1 MKSAWHWA
9 DIMPTE
15 KPEIRD
21 MVETIQDDAYKQA
34 IEDCIS
40 EKITSDGHKRLV
52 NVFSKLKKK

>member
-9 DIMPTE
+9 DIMPAE

-21 MVETIQDDAYKQA
+21 LVETIQDDAYKQA

-40 EKITSDGHKRLV
+40 EKLTSDAHKRLV
-52 NVFSKLKKK
+52 NVFSKLKK

>member
-21 MVETIQDDAYKQA
+21 LVETIQDDAYKQA

-40 EKITSDGHKRLV
+40 EKLTSDGHKRLTDY
-52 NVFSKLKKK
+52 FSKLKK